1 MMEPSGGRNS
11 IVDDICSGREPPLYR
26 SKNSDRLFCIVRHW
40 PADGLLHV
48 PVTGQ
53 VRGAR
58 MLGGSGMPAIK
69 TETNGFTLDPAGI
82 QMDWGGINLPLARN
96 RAK

>member
-1 MMEPSGGRNS
+1 
-11 IVDDICSGREPPLYR
+11 
-26 SKNSDRLFCIVRHW
+26 
-40 PADGLLHV
+40 
-48 PVTGQ
+48 
-53 VRGAR
+53 